1 MPDAMFRNRL
11 NSQKPDGKLLEDF
24 KANFPHIQQRSH
36 SLAAPP
42 GHSLADVLDI
52 ANPSRQADNHDD
64 LKDQDPTPRGNAE
77 PWRFTPS
84 LLDPN
89 SFAFTSFA
97 NQPPGYYTPTPGGTN
112 TLYHSQAG
120 DLHTPGFSFGLGTPL
135 SLPTSEGGV
144 HAGQIAPT
152 AHLHGFNHHALN
164 SHHFQNVNPFAMQP
178 QHSQSF
184 APHQFTHQPSA
195 FDINHHHVSL
205 HLLHLRLQGRLLQ
218 LQLRIL
224 LPLNHSPCTPGSK
237 TPIHP
242 VFPWTD
248 S

>member
-1 MPDAMFRNRL
+1 MSTRCPFLSRASSYPDMHLLPLYQRNTVDHFANKSCSRHVG
-11 NSQKPDGKLLEDF
+11 DHED
-24 KANFPHIQQRSH
+24 I
-36 SLAAPP
+36 
-42 GHSLADVLDI
+42 
-52 ANPSRQADNHDD
+52 
-64 LKDQDPTPRGNAE
+64 KDQDPTPRGNNE

-135 SLPTSEGGV
+135 SLPTSEGAL
-144 HAGQIAPT
+144 HAGQT
-152 AHLHGFNHHALN
+152 ASTGHLHGFNPHAIGTH
-164 SHHFQNVNPFAMQP
+164 HHFQNGNPFGLQP

-195 FDINHHHVSL
+195 FEHPTLAQPHEDSPMDNMVPEVEMQEQS
-205 HLLHLRLQGRLLQ
+205 
-218 LQLRIL
+218 
-224 LPLNHSPCTPGSK
+224 PLIGFAPHSYEGNLAAVVASAPPPPNQK
-237 TPIHP
+237 
-242 VFPWTD
+242 
-248 S
+248 